1 MLCVNS
7 NLDLASSVIE
17 KCAEERAIPE
27 IEDLIEGELEARR
40 RHRLQRPS
48 EPYIDHGLSRWAMTI
63 PHPFKLQPNLG
74 GLNAEQMAIYDDF
87 ARQTRANAA
96 AAGPTHVPSTS
107 DARSIANEALGEQF
121 NATVSNL
128 PTPAETPSMP
138 HIGVQ
143 LQHYPQAHVGLANG
157 RQAGIN
163 QIDSRS
169 IAERVNKLLEQLTTA
184 ATNTSEDHFNDLPRS
199 HPVLDLVD
207 ALVQLIIKTQQ
218 TSEEFAAYAANQIS
232 QLLFRQPEGD
242 LLLESLVH
250 VLETLRKIAG
260 PVISEQIRQ
269 LFHQQPG
276 QMFLNLPLITAL
288 LPTDLLDW
296 RSIDVAMA
304 KLLQQRKEGSIT
316 FLEQLMDLT
325 LLNDSPFALYADFV
339 RSLEEAWTWTMEEPD
354 VPGAARFKSK
364 VLAPPPELP
373 ASLTQEELGA
383 IQLDQ
388 MDYIFDEWIHLC
400 NNRFATERSAM
411 IFVQQMHSRR
421 AVTKEEDFLLFTRQA
436 LDRSVE
442 RFEQSLQSG
451 GGLTEA
457 YQGVEALVRLI
468 MIFFASHQDNEDKS
482 QSTGVTFLE
491 SIISLGVLVLSN
503 HHVKR
508 GEGFNQRVFFRFLS
522 LILHEVADLA
532 GHLPESDNQQIILQF
547 AARLYDLRPSLYP
560 GFLFGWTD
568 LLTHRNFL
576 PVLLRLPD
584 QAGWAPFTG
593 LLTQLFSYL
602 GDLLKP
608 FTVSPLAKGMYHGAL
623 RFLAILHHDFP
634 DYLATTHVELCQS
647 LPPHVTQLVNFI
659 LAANPP
665 AFNKLADPFQT
676 GLKTDRIPEMKEAP
690 PTSFDSAGLLR
701 EIGLLDILEHAL
713 QNGPSEDAIAQISHA
728 INKVEGED
736 STFGYVPI
744 AVNRP
749 VIDAVVAQF
758 AHYAFTRAAS
768 KSDGAI
774 FVAGASDIKTL
785 HMLVTEVSPEARYY
799 LINSM
804 VNELRFPNASTNYFS
819 HAILE
824 IFGQDMSDPEETD
837 IRQQIVRIL
846 LERLVGYWPQPW
858 GLMIMTL
865 ELIKNEKYHF
875 FELPFIKATPEVCR
889 HPMRVGVIEC

>member
-1 MLCVNS
+1 
-7 NLDLASSVIE
+7 
-17 KCAEERAIPE
+17 
-27 IEDLIEGELEARR
+27 
-40 RHRLQRPS
+40 
-48 EPYIDHGLSRWAMTI
+48 
-63 PHPFKLQPNLG
+63 
-74 GLNAEQMAIYDDF
+74 
-87 ARQTRANAA
+87 
-96 AAGPTHVPSTS
+96 
-107 DARSIANEALGEQF
+107 
-121 NATVSNL
+121 
-128 PTPAETPSMP
+128 
-138 HIGVQ
+138 
-143 LQHYPQAHVGLANG
+143 
-157 RQAGIN
+157 
-163 QIDSRS
+163 
-169 IAERVNKLLEQLTTA
+169 
-184 ATNTSEDHFNDLPRS
+184 
-199 HPVLDLVD
+199 
-207 ALVQLIIKTQQ
+207 
-218 TSEEFAAYAANQIS
+218 
-232 QLLFRQPEGD
+232 
-242 LLLESLVH
+242 
-250 VLETLRKIAG
+250 
-260 PVISEQIRQ
+260 
-269 LFHQQPG
+269 
-276 QMFLNLPLITAL
+276 
-288 LPTDLLDW
+288 
-296 RSIDVAMA
+296 
-304 KLLQQRKEGSIT
+304 
-316 FLEQLMDLT
+316 
-325 LLNDSPFALYADFV
+325 
-339 RSLEEAWTWTMEEPD
+339 
-354 VPGAARFKSK
+354 
-364 VLAPPPELP
+364 
-373 ASLTQEELGA
+373 
-383 IQLDQ
+383 
-388 MDYIFDEWIHLC
+388 
-400 NNRFATERSAM
+400 M

-491 SIISLGVLVLSN
+491 SSLYHGVLVLSN

-665 AFNKLADPFQT
+665 ASNKLADPFQT

-744 AVNRP
+744 AVNRR

-758 AHYAFTRAAS
+758 AHFAFTRAAS
-768 KSDGAI
+768 RSDGAI

-804 VNELRFPNASTNYFS
+804 VNELRFPNSSTNYFS

-858 GLMIMTL
+858 GLMITTL

-889 HPMRVGVIEC
+889 YPMRVGD